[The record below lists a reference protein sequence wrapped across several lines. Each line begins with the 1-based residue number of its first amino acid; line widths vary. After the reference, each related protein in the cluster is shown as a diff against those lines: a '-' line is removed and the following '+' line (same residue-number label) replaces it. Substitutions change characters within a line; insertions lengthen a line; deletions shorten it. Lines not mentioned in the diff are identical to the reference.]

1 MDSRTD
7 RAAPD
12 RRIAR
17 AVVAGDEQHDALAAA
32 DGLLKTAVDRS
43 PSRVEAHSMKIENAI
58 GLDHAAA

>member
-1 MDSRTD
+1 MHRSTD
-7 RAAPD
+7 GSSPD
-12 RRIAR
+12 GRIAR
-17 AVVAGDEQHDALAAA
+17 PVMAGDEQHDALAAA